1 MKNKEELKKH
11 AVQVVDEINNKYDID
26 NIEIET
32 LLLKI
37 YKYIDTNKRL
47 KMYDELYTK
56 YTKNNIN
63 IEALYIIARGI
74 SISDELEI
82 LKKYLN
88 KILEEID
95 IQGLNEN
102 NIQIFEGIIYNFL
115 ESIEDEEVVRCK
127 ENECYEYY
135 KTKYGENSDN
145 VIALLRNEAQE
156 LINLIRP
163 LADKYLDKND
173 DLYRLILEKEEVIK
187 SMASK

>member
-1 MKNKEELKKH
+1 MKNKEELKKY

>member
-1 MKNKEELKKH
+1 MKKY

-102 NIQIFEGIIYNFL
+102 NIQIFEGIIYIFL